1 MQTHPSAP
9 ELDLL
14 TLYGSRAPSP
24 CNVRPWSFTIV
35 DEGERGVAERHLT
48 DQSSSTA
55 RAASTRGGA
64 ALELVADAGR
74 APAQGEAALREVI
87 VSCGAALLNMR
98 VALRHFGR
106 RDDVDLLP
114 EPGNLSVIARIRAGR
129 PVHETPRDRA
139 MFYAIDR
146 RHTIHGTLTG
156 TVTDR
161 LIELCR
167 TEAQVYGAWLHV
179 ITTPADREAIADL
192 IFEAHVGATRAG
204 DAPACDDWH
213 GTTLS
218 EAATVRRMVR
228 HAPVLMLLG
237 TYGDD
242 AAHWVAA
249 GEALE
254 AVLLHAAAQETYA
267 AFANQPLRVPQ
278 LRPWVTAVAG
288 HRGSPHV
295 LFGLGTQ

>member
-1 MQTHPSAP
+1 MQTHPNAP

-24 CNVRPWSFTIV
+24 CNVRPWDFHREG
-35 DEGERGVAERHLT
+35 DE
-48 DQSSSTA
+48 
-55 RAASTRGGA
+55 
-64 ALELVADAGR
+64 LELVADAGR

-87 VSCGAALLNMR
+87 LSCGAALLNMR
-98 VALRHFGR
+98 IALRHFGR
-106 RDDVDLLP
+106 RDDVQLLP
-114 EPGNLSVIARIRAGR
+114 DPRNPSIVARIRAGR
-129 PVHETPRDRA
+129 PAHETPRDRE
-139 MFYAIDR
+139 MFYAIER
-146 RHTIHGTLTG
+146 RRTIHGTLGG
-156 TVTDR
+156 TVADA
-161 LIELCR
+161 LIAQCC
-167 TEAQVYGAWLHV
+167 TEAQVYGAWLHL
-179 ITTPADREAIADL
+179 ITAPSDREAMADL
-192 IFEAHVGATRAG
+192 IFEAHVHATNAG
-204 DAPACDDWH
+204 DSPACDDWH

-228 HAPVLMLLG
+228 QAPVLMLLG

-254 AVLLHAAAQETYA
+254 AVLLCAAAHETYA
-267 AFANQPLRVPQ
+267 AFANQPLRLPK

-295 LFGLGTQ
+295 LFGLGHTAA

>member
-1 MQTHPSAP
+1 MQIHPSAP

-24 CNVRPWSFTIV
+24 CDVRPWGFHRER
-35 DEGERGVAERHLT
+35 DE
-48 DQSSSTA
+48 
-55 RAASTRGGA
+55 
-64 ALELVADAGR
+64 LELIADAGR

-106 RDDVDLLP
+106 RDDVQLLP
-114 EPGNLSVIARIRAGR
+114 EPSKPTIIARIRAGR
-129 PVHETPRDRA
+129 PAHETPRDRE
-139 MFYAIDR
+139 MFYAIER
-146 RHTIHGTLTG
+146 RHTVHGSLTG
-156 TVTDR
+156 TVTDK
-161 LIELCR
+161 LVDQCR

-179 ITTPADREAIADL
+179 ITAPADREALADL
-192 IFEAHVGATRAG
+192 IFEAHVAAADAG
-204 DAPACDDWH
+204 DSPACDNWH
-213 GTTLS
+213 GTTLA

-254 AVLLHAAAQETYA
+254 AVLLHAAAHETFA
-267 AFANQPLRVPQ
+267 AFANQPLRLPK

-295 LFGLGTQ
+295 LFGLGNQ

>member
-14 TLYGSRAPSP
+14 TLYGRRAPSP
-24 CNVRPWSFTIV
+24 CNVRPWDFHR
-35 DEGERGVAERHLT
+35 D
-48 DQSSSTA
+48 
-55 RAASTRGGA
+55 GA

-87 VSCGAALLNMR
+87 LSCGAALLNMR

-106 RDDVDLLP
+106 RDDVELLP
-114 EPGNLSVIARIRAGR
+114 EPRNPSIVARIRAGR
-129 PVHETPRDRA
+129 QVHETPRDRE
-139 MFYAIDR
+139 MFYAIER

-156 TVTDR
+156 TITDR
-161 LIELCR
+161 LIEQCQ

-179 ITTPADREAIADL
+179 ITSVVDREAMADV
-192 IFEAHVGATRAG
+192 IFEAHVAAATAG

-213 GTTLS
+213 GTSLS
-218 EAATVRRMVR
+218 EAASVRRMVR

-254 AVLLHAAAQETYA
+254 AVLLHAAARETYA
-267 AFANQPLRVPQ
+267 AFANQPLRIPQ

-295 LFGLGTQ
+295 LFGLGTA

>member
-1 MQTHPSAP
+1 MQTHHSAP

-24 CNVRPWSFTIV
+24 CNVRPWDFHRDG
-35 DEGERGVAERHLT
+35 DE
-48 DQSSSTA
+48 
-55 RAASTRGGA
+55 
-64 ALELVADAGR
+64 LELVADAGR

-98 VALRHFGR
+98 IALRHFGR
-106 RDDVDLLP
+106 RDDVQLLP
-114 EPGNLSVIARIRAGR
+114 DPRNPSIVARIRAGR
-129 PVHETPRDRA
+129 HAHETPRDRE

-146 RHTIHGTLTG
+146 RHTVHGSLGG
-156 TVTDR
+156 TITDR
-161 LIELCR
+161 LVDECR
-167 TEAQVYGAWLHV
+167 TEAQVYGAWLHP
-179 ITTPADREAIADL
+179 ITSAADREAIADL
-192 IFEAHVGATRAG
+192 VFEAHVGAADAG
-204 DAPACDDWH
+204 DFPACDDWH

-228 HAPVLMLLG
+228 QAPVLVLLG

-254 AVLLHAAAQETYA
+254 AVLLHAAAHETFA
-267 AFANQPLRVPQ
+267 AFANQPLRLPK

-295 LFGLGTQ
+295 LFGLGSQ

>member
-24 CNVRPWSFTIV
+24 CNVRPWEFHRDG
-35 DEGERGVAERHLT
+35 DE
-48 DQSSSTA
+48 
-55 RAASTRGGA
+55 
-64 ALELVADAGR
+64 LELVADAGR

-87 VSCGAALLNMR
+87 LSCGAALLNMR

-106 RDDVDLLP
+106 RDDVQLLP
-114 EPGNLSVIARIRAGR
+114 EPGNLSVVARIRAGR
-129 PVHETPRDRA
+129 PVHETPRDRE
-139 MFYAIDR
+139 MFYAIER
-146 RHTIHGTLTG
+146 RHTVHGTLSG
-156 TVTDR
+156 TVTAH
-161 LIELCR
+161 LIDMCR

-179 ITTPADREAIADL
+179 ITAANDREALADL
-192 IFEAHVGATRAG
+192 IFEAHVAAG
-204 DAPACDDWH
+204 IGGDSPVCDNWH

-218 EAATVRRMVR
+218 EAAAVRRMVR

-242 AAHWVAA
+242 PAHWIAA

-254 AVLLHAAAQETYA
+254 AVLLHAAARETYA
-267 AFANQPLRVPQ
+267 AFANQPLRVKQ
-278 LRPWVTAVAG
+278 LRPWVTAAAG

-295 LFGLGTQ
+295 LFGLGH

>member
-1 MQTHPSAP
+1 MQTHLNAP

-24 CNVRPWSFTIV
+24 CNVRPWEFHRDG
-35 DEGERGVAERHLT
+35 DE
-48 DQSSSTA
+48 
-55 RAASTRGGA
+55 
-64 ALELVADAGR
+64 LELVADPGR

-87 VSCGAALLNMR
+87 LSCGAALLNMR

-114 EPGNLSVIARIRAGR
+114 EPRKPSVIARIRAGR
-129 PVHETPRDRA
+129 PVHESPRDRE
-139 MFYAIDR
+139 MFYAIER
-146 RHTIHGTLTG
+146 RHTIHGALGG
-156 TVTDR
+156 TVTSA
-161 LIELCR
+161 LVTQCR
-167 TEAQVYGAWLHV
+167 IEAQVYGAWLHV
-179 ITTPADREAIADL
+179 ITSATDREAIADL
-192 IFEAHVGATRAG
+192 IFEAHVAAASAG

-213 GTTLS
+213 GTTLT
-218 EAATVRRMVR
+218 EASAVRRMVR

-242 AAHWVAA
+242 AAHWIAA

-254 AVLLHAAAQETYA
+254 AILLHAAAHETYA
-267 AFANQPLRVPQ
+267 AFANQPLRIPQ

-295 LFGLGTQ
+295 LFGLGS

>member
-24 CNVRPWSFTIV
+24 CDVRPWEFHRDG
-35 DEGERGVAERHLT
+35 DE
-48 DQSSSTA
+48 
-55 RAASTRGGA
+55 
-64 ALELVADAGR
+64 LELLACAGR

-98 VALRHFGR
+98 IALRHFGR
-106 RDDVDLLP
+106 RDDVHLLP
-114 EPGNLSVIARIRAGR
+114 DPKDPSIVARIRAGR
-129 PVHETPRDRA
+129 HAHETPRDRE
-139 MFYAIDR
+139 MFYAIER
-146 RHTIHGTLTG
+146 RHTVHGELAG
-156 TVTDR
+156 TIPDR
-161 LIELCR
+161 LVDLCR
-167 TEAQVYGAWLHV
+167 TEAQVYGAWLHL
-179 ITTPADREAIADL
+179 ITAPADREAIADL
-192 IFEAHVGATRAG
+192 IFEAHMAAADAM

-213 GTTLS
+213 GTTLA

-242 AAHWVAA
+242 AAHWIAA

-254 AVLLHAAAQETYA
+254 AVLLHAAAHGTFA
-267 AFANQPLRVPQ
+267 AFANQPLRSSK